1 MTHEPFNA
9 ATACRVPQAAQGR
22 MDPGYAISATMGQMD
37 SPDLGQQGAIGRF
50 ARAFGPAAPSIIARR
65 RDAHHIA
72 HDANRKRLALVLD
85 ETEFHFG
92 ASEKMR
98 KVFFK
103 ISRSMR
109 RRSFSRRKRAFSV
122 AKSTPAGGIAA
133 CVLGRRGD
141 PALLPSLSLRHARS
155 RSGGI
160 PSSPAIWLPGRPLLT
175 KSSKASRLNSSIY

>member
-1 MTHEPFNA
+1 MN
-9 ATACRVPQAAQGR
+9 
-22 MDPGYAISATMGQMD
+22 

-109 RRSFSRRKRAFSV
+109 RRSFSRCKRHSRRPNPRQQRIVAFDW
-122 AKSTPAGGIAA
+122 
-133 CVLGRRGD
+133 GRRGD
-141 PALLPSLSLRHARS
+141 PAWPLPVVLRHAQQPCSWNPQLR
-155 RSGGI
+155 GNL
-160 PSSPAIWLPGRPLLT
+160 AERPT
-175 KSSKASRLNSSIY
+175 AACQ

>member
-1 MTHEPFNA
+1 
-9 ATACRVPQAAQGR
+9 
-22 MDPGYAISATMGQMD
+22 MGQMD

-109 RRSFSRRKRAFSV
+109 RRVKTPPIMTPPLNSPSVLISFEKMKF
-122 AKSTPAGGIAA
+122 
-133 CVLGRRGD
+133 RRGHFRAKPD
-141 PALLPSLSLRHARS
+141 
-155 RSGGI
+155 
-160 PSSPAIWLPGRPLLT
+160 PLL
-175 KSSKASRLNSSIY
+175 ARLLT

>member
-122 AKSTPAGGIAA
+122 AKSAPASGIAA
-133 CVLGRRGD
+133 CDWGRRGD
-141 PALLPSLSLRHARS
+141 PAWPLPVVLRQARS
-155 RSGGI
+155 RAAGI
-160 PSSPAIWLPGRPLLT
+160 PSSWAIWLNGRPLLA
-175 KSSKASRLNSSIY
+175 SSPKASRLNSSVY